1 MLLREVIDRF
11 VETDQTR
18 TEVGG
23 RFSTT
28 LPAAMSMNSNS
39 TRRLDRERITLVEC
53 APETIAADSSS
64 WANQTVSL
72 MRMLAT
78 RLALKPVF
86 TASRVTCVL
95 GRPRFVLFHSGE
107 CFGGPDDP
115 AKRGNHQ
122 QAEEQSEPTHGTKL
136 GYSAA
141 VLSSTE
147 IAHFGT
153 NMFWCVAA
161 RTRPCLH

>member
-1 MLLREVIDRF
+1 
-11 VETDQTR
+11 
-18 TEVGG
+18 
-23 RFSTT
+23 
-28 LPAAMSMNSNS
+28 MNSNS

-64 WANQTVSL
+64 WANQ
-72 MRMLAT
+72 
-78 RLALKPVF
+78 
-86 TASRVTCVL
+86 ASVPHANAGNQAGLEARIYGLQSEVWI
-95 GRPRFVLFHSGE
+95 GKPRFVLFHSGE

-122 QAEEQSEPTHGTKL
+122 QAQEQSEPTHGTKL

-153 NMFWCVAA
+153 NMFWYVPAK
-161 RTRPCLH
+161 TRRCLH